1 MFLSSCFSLP
11 PHDNVGIFAS
21 GSFLTRTA
29 SLCIKMSLCECCAQV
44 ASEQDVRR
52 MSGGSLPHSRSFASR
67 PGVAAAAAGGF
78 ASDAAAAHFPGPGPT
93 PQELS
98 VAEEMVEAS
107 YARGLAAAE
116 CFEVCHSNATD
127 FGASAGRFL
136 DALTIYSG
144 LLKTMGAVCR
154 LQ

>member
-1 MFLSSCFSLP
+1 M
-11 PHDNVGIFAS
+11 
-21 GSFLTRTA
+21 
-29 SLCIKMSLCECCAQV
+29 
-44 ASEQDVRR
+44 RR
-52 MSGGSLPHSRSFASR
+52 MSGGSLPRSRSFASR

-78 ASDAAAAHFPGPGPT
+78 ASDAAATHLPGPGPT

-116 CFEVCHSNATD
+116 CFEVCHDNATD
-127 FGASAGRFL
+127 FGACRRFL
-136 DALTIYSG
+136 DALSICSG